1 MCNNCA
7 ENHQKAM
14 DQINLEMDDQDVPK
28 DSVLRGLADIQ
39 IACQHHAGLRALMSG
54 IYPTSIALMN

>member
-1 MCNNCA
+1 
-7 ENHQKAM
+7 M

-39 IACQHHAGLRALMSG
+39 IACQHHAGLRELMSG
-54 IYPTSIALMN
+54 MYPTSIALMN